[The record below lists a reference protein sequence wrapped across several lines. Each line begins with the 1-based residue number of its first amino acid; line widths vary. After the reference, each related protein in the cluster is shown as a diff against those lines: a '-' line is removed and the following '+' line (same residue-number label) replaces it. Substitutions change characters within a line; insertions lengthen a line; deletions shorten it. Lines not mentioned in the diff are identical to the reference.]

1 MNRIRYGMAALGL
14 YLVLLVPGLA
24 LGNPWNG
31 KVVLQAFWWDARNDR
46 YPQNWYTYLAKLAP
60 RLLCTPAVKGPPLDT
75 QDNLDDIACYK
86 VRDPLTL
93 RARVVPH
100 VSPWTLIGQITCGRL
115 VGPPV
120 PARPG

>member
-46 YPQNWYTYLAKLAP
+46 YPQN
-60 RLLCTPAVKGPPLDT
+60 
-75 QDNLDDIACYK
+75 
-86 VRDPLTL
+86 
-93 RARVVPH
+93 
-100 VSPWTLIGQITCGRL
+100 
-115 VGPPV
+115 
-120 PARPG
+120 